1 MMYLPKNVLT
11 CIQTLE
17 QAGFEA
23 YAVGGCVRDSL
34 LGLTPH
40 DYDLCTNALPAETAA
55 LFPGHTLVRSG
66 EKHGTIGVV
75 FDKEVIEITTFR
87 TEGGYQDSRHPGWV
101 RFVPNV
107 TEDLSRRDFTVNAMA
122 YNPKTGYVD
131 PFGGQEDLQKGI
143 LRAVGDPQI
152 RFTED
157 ALRIL
162 RGVRFGVRFH
172 LTPTEDTLAAMND
185 LSPLMD
191 NLARERVFDEL
202 CKLLPL
208 LKAADV
214 TRYATI
220 LIQVMPPLAPTL
232 GFDQHNPHHI
242 YDVYTH
248 TAQVVETAP
257 ADLAVRWAAILHDC
271 GKPAC
276 YTQDEQG
283 IGHFY
288 GHADVSAQMA
298 DTLLFALKAPTA
310 LRERVVFL
318 IEKHMTPLEPDKKL
332 LRRRLGQY
340 GIEALQ
346 QLVGLQKAD
355 CIGTGTHSGDRFAE
369 ISALIEEILQENA
382 CLTLKDLA
390 INGKDL
396 LSIGFA
402 PGKEMGACLNWLLE
416 QVLDEKLP
424 NEKAA
429 LLASAKGFPR
439 GEAVKNL

>member
-1 MMYLPKNVLT
+1 MMYLPKNVLA
-11 CIQTLE
+11 CIAALE
-17 QAGFEA
+17 NAGFAA

-87 TEGGYQDSRHPGWV
+87 TEGDYTDSRHPGWV
-101 RFVPNV
+101 RFVPDIE
-107 TEDLSRRDFTVNAMA
+107 EDLSRRDFTVNAMA

-143 LRAVGDPQI
+143 LRAVGDPKT

-162 RGVRFGVRFH
+162 RGVRFGVRFD
-172 LTPTEDTLAAMND
+172 LTPTEDTLAAMNT
-185 LSPLMD
+185 LAPLMD

-208 LKAADV
+208 LKATDM

-220 LIQVMPPLAPTL
+220 LTQVIPPLMPTL
-232 GFDQHNPHHI
+232 DFDQKNPHHI
-242 YDVYTH
+242 YNVYAH
-248 TAQVVETAP
+248 TAYVVENAP
-257 ADLAVRWAAILHDC
+257 ADLAVRWAALLHDC

-276 YTQDEQG
+276 FTQDETG

-288 GHADVSAQMA
+288 GHQDASAKMA
-298 DTLLFALKAPTA
+298 DSLLLALKAPTA

-340 GIEALQ
+340 GVEALQ
-346 QLVGLQKAD
+346 QLLSLQRAD
-355 CIGTGTHSGDRFAE
+355 CMGTGTHDDDFAP
-369 ISALIEEILQENA
+369 IVPLIDEILQENA
-382 CLTLKDLA
+382 CLTIKDLA
-390 INGKDL
+390 VNGNDL
-396 LSIGFA
+396 REIGFV
-402 PGKEMGACLNWLLE
+402 PGKEMGACLSWLLE
-416 QVLDEKLP
+416 QVLDETLP
-424 NEKAA
+424 NEKNA
-429 LLASAKGFPR
+429 LLEKARFFYGLP
-439 GEAVKNL
+439 

>member
-1 MMYLPKNVLT
+1 MEK
-11 CIQTLE
+11 
-17 QAGFEA
+17 AGFEA
-23 YAVGGCVRDSL
+23 YAVGGCVRDAI

-40 DYDLCTNALPAETAA
+40 DYDLCTNALPEETAG

-101 RFVPNV
+101 RFVPDV
-107 TEDLSRRDFTVNAMA
+107 KEDLSRRDFTVNAMA
-122 YNPKTGYVD
+122 YNPKTGYID

-143 LRAVGDPQI
+143 LRAVGDPTT

-162 RGVRFGVRFH
+162 RGVRFGVRFS
-172 LTPTEDTLAAMND
+172 LTPTEDTLAAMNA
-185 LSPLMD
+185 LAPLMD

-208 LKAADV
+208 LKSEDM
-214 TRYATI
+214 ATYSAI
-220 LIQVMPPLAPTL
+220 LTQVIPPLAPTL
-232 GFDQHNPHHI
+232 GFDQKNPHHI

-248 TAQVVETAP
+248 TAQVVENAP
-257 ADLAVRWAAILHDC
+257 KDLAVRWAAILHDC
-271 GKPAC
+271 GKPGC
-276 YTQDEQG
+276 FSLDETG

-288 GHADVSAQMA
+288 GHAEVSAQMA
-298 DTLLFALKAPTA
+298 DDLLLQLKAPTA

-340 GIEALQ
+340 GVDALH
-346 QLVGLQKAD
+346 QLVALQKAD
-355 CIGTGTHSGDRFAE
+355 CIGTGTHENDRFEA
-369 ISALIEEILQENA
+369 ISALIAEILQEQA
-382 CLTLKDLA
+382 CLTLRDLA
-390 INGKDL
+390 VNGKDL
-396 LSIGFA
+396 QKIGFA
-402 PGKEMGACLNWLLE
+402 PGKEIGACLNLLLE

-424 NEKAA
+424 NEKEVLLSAA
-429 LLASAKGFPR
+429 KHQL
-439 GEAVKNL
+439 